1 MANNKKET
9 TKPMKGNKKD
19 ERLQHDPSRRKTE
32 KMKVKGEDPDKKL
45 EKRKTTESKKR
56 AT

>member
-9 TKPMKGNKKD
+9 TKPMKGKEKK
-19 ERLQHDPSRRKTE
+19 ERLQHDPARRKTE
-32 KMKVKGEDPDKKL
+32 KMQIKGEDPDKKL
-45 EKRKTTESKKR
+45 EKGKTTESEKR